1 MCHLQRFAL
10 IIISAGA
17 MAAETWTGVVSDRCG
32 AAHLDASENSKRCVR
47 MSVKHGA
54 QPVFVSADK
63 QVFQISNPE
72 KVMAHLGDKVR
83 INGSLSKQKIRI
95 QQIEPASE

>member
-1 MCHLQRFAL
+1 
-10 IIISAGA
+10 
-17 MAAETWTGVVSDRCG
+17 
-32 AAHLDASENSKRCVR
+32 

-83 INGSLSKQKIRI
+83 INGSLSKQKIQI
-95 QQIEPASE
+95 QQIEPVSE